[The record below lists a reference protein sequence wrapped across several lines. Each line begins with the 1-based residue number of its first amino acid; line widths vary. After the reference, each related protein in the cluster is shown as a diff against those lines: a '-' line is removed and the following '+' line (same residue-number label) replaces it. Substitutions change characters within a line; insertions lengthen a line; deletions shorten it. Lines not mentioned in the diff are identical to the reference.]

1 MAALRRLGTAVDGN
15 FQGPAGGMVP
25 RSPRLLASNGSAPRS
40 PAAGGRREEE
50 AASGGGGPGLA
61 ALRPTPAKPPLG
73 SGKIKKLFSA
83 PGAGGGKPRKRAP
96 LWQAALFVSVAIH
109 AGLFVLHPYVNSAAP
124 PHRHHHPQEP
134 QACLTH
140 PEAAGSDGGRRRATQ
155 EKAWAAGAPST
166 GKPAVTPESVI
177 NLDQ

>member
-1 MAALRRLGTAVDGN
+1 MTALRRLGTAVDGN
-15 FQGPAGGMVP
+15 FQGPAAGGMVP
-25 RSPRLLASNGSAPRS
+25 PSPRLLAPNGSALRS
-40 PAAGGRREEE
+40 PAAGRREEAA
-50 AASGGGGPGLA
+50 AASAGGGPGLA
-61 ALRPTPAKPPLG
+61 PLRPTPAKPPLG
-73 SGKIKKLFSA
+73 SGKIQKRA
-83 PGAGGGKPRKRAP
+83 GGKPRKRAP

-109 AGLFVLHPYVNSAAP
+109 VGLFLHPYVNSTAP
-124 PHRHHHPQEP
+124 PRRHHHPQEP

-140 PEAAGSDGGRRRATQ
+140 PEAAGSGGGRRRATQ

>member
-1 MAALRRLGTAVDGN
+1 MTALRRLGTAVDGN
-15 FQGPAGGMVP
+15 FQGPAAGGMVP
-25 RSPRLLASNGSAPRS
+25 PSPRLLAPNGSAPRS
-40 PAAGGRREEE
+40 PAAGRREEAA
-50 AASGGGGPGLA
+50 AASGGGGPGVA
-61 ALRPTPAKPPLG
+61 PLRPTPAKPPLG
-73 SGKIKKLFSA
+73 SGKIQKRA
-83 PGAGGGKPRKRAP
+83 GGKPRKRAP

-109 AGLFVLHPYVNSAAP
+109 AGLFVLHPYFNSAAP

-140 PEAAGSDGGRRRATQ
+140 PEAAGSGGGRRRATQ